1 MPLCLI
7 LSDDMIDGSRIG
19 GHARALGFDVLI
31 ARTQEQALACLP
43 KLPAAILADLHNV
56 TFEPLGL
63 VEAVGK
69 IQPRPRLVTFG
80 SHVDV
85 QRLKSAR
92 AAGCDLV
99 LPRSAFF
106 EDLDGNLTKWVQ
118 SIGS

>member
-19 GHARALGFDVLI
+19 GHSRALGLETII
-31 ARTQEQALACLP
+31 ARTQEQLLNHLP
-43 KLPAAILADLHNV
+43 KAPALVLADLHNA
-56 TFEPLGL
+56 TLDSNHL
-63 VEAVGK
+63 VEAVRK
-69 IQPRPRLVTFG
+69 LQPRPRVVAFG

-92 AAGCDLV
+92 SAGCDLV

-106 EDLDGNLTKWVQ
+106 EDLDGNLMKWIQ
-118 SIGS
+118 PFDS